1 MREIN
6 RKKLNCGCDLNS
18 LNNTERYENNLVFR
32 RLVRFGGT
40 LRPGVGPFRLA
51 CDDPL

>member
-32 RLVRFGGT
+32 RLVRFGGSI
-40 LRPGVGPFRLA
+40 RPGVGSFRMARVDSL
-51 CDDPL
+51 